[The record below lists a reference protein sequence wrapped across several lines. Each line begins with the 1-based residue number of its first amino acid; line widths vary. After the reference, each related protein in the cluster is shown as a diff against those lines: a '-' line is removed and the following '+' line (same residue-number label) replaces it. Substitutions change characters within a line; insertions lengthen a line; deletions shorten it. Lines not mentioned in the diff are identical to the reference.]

1 MALASDVPRI
11 VDAMLRGYVK
21 AVVGKGLRALMVVEP
36 DPAGEMRV
44 TWAKR
49 LNVRQIAQMVCEI
62 MSGFRDSNGRLT
74 KVPGR
79 RPPSETD
86 INQIDTDVRAAIL
99 DLLWRPAI
107 TLPPFRM
114 VLATRR
120 CFLVTTTELAQV
132 TVIDRDSVMD
142 SDLVVGRSQ
151 LAVPENPLSDVAL
164 GFEAGGGHF
173 TDACRRFFILND
185 IEDRIRWVI
194 LKGAFRITDT
204 SGLNLFVSESGG
216 GKTSMIR
223 LMASVIGNAAFS
235 SLDALA
241 AAGSNFGAS
250 SSEDGWEM
258 AIDSDAMVITEIT
271 SSSESLPLSGS
282 NLQEGV
288 RNDVV
293 TYSAKWKRR
302 TRYPPSLTWLGT
314 SNQCLGDQ
322 PGHIYARVTTFVVSR
337 SLSLKQIR
345 SATWVEDTLA
355 SYPCH
360 IHQFFLDPASQPAPL
375 WVREQKPLSCVM
387 AVDVSADSNTDYIVA
402 FNSKV
407 GRTYNPDDIVSVKA
421 VWSRIF
427 PDIAYPEAIE
437 IGLHSS
443 SGYIV
448 EAGELYA
455 MGYRWL

>member
-1 MALASDVPRI
+1 MPLLQLLWWLRVGVLVKRWPLLGVGGMPPKAKKPTAAEAKAKASAEKALRTQLKIKTVTNLKAAAVSLGAKKAGSSMVAIMNRGGSMSRQSTAFEYPPDSARRTSLHGAVHEFMALASDVPRI

-223 LMASVIGNAAFS
+223 
-235 SLDALA
+235 
-241 AAGSNFGAS
+241 
-250 SSEDGWEM
+250 
-258 AIDSDAMVITEIT
+258 
-271 SSSESLPLSGS
+271 
-282 NLQEGV
+282 
-288 RNDVV
+288 
-293 TYSAKWKRR
+293 R
-302 TRYPPSLTWLGT
+302 T
-314 SNQCLGDQ
+314 
-322 PGHIYARVTTFVVSR
+322 
-337 SLSLKQIR
+337 
-345 SATWVEDTLA
+345 
-355 SYPCH
+355 
-360 IHQFFLDPASQPAPL
+360 
-375 WVREQKPLSCVM
+375 
-387 AVDVSADSNTDYIVA
+387 
-402 FNSKV
+402 
-407 GRTYNPDDIVSVKA
+407 
-421 VWSRIF
+421 
-427 PDIAYPEAIE
+427 
-437 IGLHSS
+437 
-443 SGYIV
+443 
-448 EAGELYA
+448 
-455 MGYRWL
+455 